1 MNGTR
6 ARSYLYSGLAASAIE
21 TAVTEF
27 WQLGYYSYNSHVKK
41 WTSMADDA
49 KDRVDNFMHF

>member
-49 KDRVDNFMHF
+49 KENE